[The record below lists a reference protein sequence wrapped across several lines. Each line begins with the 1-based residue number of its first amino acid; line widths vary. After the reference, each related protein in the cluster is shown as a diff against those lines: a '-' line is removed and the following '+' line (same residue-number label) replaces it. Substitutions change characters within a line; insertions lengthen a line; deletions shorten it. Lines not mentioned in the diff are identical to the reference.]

1 MVISADT
8 PSKLNTDNGGM
19 ILDDGLLLVGIA
31 VSWENRDAY
40 YIALTHEEPEGI
52 VIIIYAPYKGIAGWH
67 QRETFEM
74 SCDSRQLHLFSKL
87 GLLLLERIFSLRE

>member
-8 PSKLNTDNGGM
+8 SSKLNTDNGGM

-31 VSWENRDAY
+31 VSWENRDSY

-52 VIIIYAPYKGIAGWH
+52 H
-67 QRETFEM
+67 R
-74 SCDSRQLHLFSKL
+74 
-87 GLLLLERIFSLRE
+87 

>member
-1 MVISADT
+1 MIISANT

-40 YIALTHEEPEGI
+40 YIALTHEETESTCI
-52 VIIIYAPYKGIAGWH
+52 VY
-67 QRETFEM
+67 FD
-74 SCDSRQLHLFSKL
+74 SCDFYDYFSKHTKQVKH
-87 GLLLLERIFSLRE
+87 

>member
-8 PSKLNTDNGGM
+8 PSKLNTDNGGI

-40 YIALTHEEPEGI
+40 YIALTHEETESTCI
-52 VIIIYAPYKGIAGWH
+52 VY
-67 QRETFEM
+67 FDL
-74 SCDSRQLHLFSKL
+74 CDFYGYFSRHTKQVEH
-87 GLLLLERIFSLRE
+87 

>member
-8 PSKLNTDNGGM
+8 PSKLSTDNGGM

-40 YIALTHEEPEGI
+40 YIALTYVETESTFI
-52 VIIIYAPYKGIAGWH
+52 VY
-67 QRETFEM
+67 FDL
-74 SCDSRQLHLFSKL
+74 CDFYDYFSRHTKQVEH
-87 GLLLLERIFSLRE
+87 